1 MGGAY
6 LAVGLA
12 RHFPPMTNLHFPL
25 GLLAIT
31 PGAEA
36 ALPHDFIVDCFRR
49 HARADFGEL
58 DEHDVAVNRS
68 AIVFGTRILSQYTHA
83 GIKVFVIT
91 DGDRGRTTLLLADE
105 Y

>member
-1 MGGAY
+1 
-6 LAVGLA
+6 
-12 RHFPPMTNLHFPL
+12 MTDQYFPL
-25 GLLAIT
+25 GWLVIT

-49 HARADFGEL
+49 HARADFGAL

-68 AIVFGTRILSQYTHA
+68 AIIFGTRILSQYMHA

-91 DGDRGRTTLLLADE
+91 EGDRSRTTLLLADE